1 MIQAPQPKPVEAPK
15 AAQPKVAR
23 SEVHSNGHAPK
34 TKQAKGSE
42 KAEEFATELESQL
55 NGTETNVKPVEIS
68 LEQMMD
74 LPSSLVQPNGAT
86 ETISPKLFDP
96 ALTKGVEKLV
106 GPKTGEVVAQPLTD
120 AQVLELS
127 TANAEVSGE
136 LQAQIEQ
143 AMLKTPQIDE
153 AGLKTS
159 QVDAASLKS
168 LKGDNEAKSTLA
180 KVDPEL
186 LKSAKVDPELLK
198 SAKIDPELLKSAKVN
213 PEILKAAALGT
224 TPVVMMKSMNA
235 DQSIMKSE
243 AFTNINPLQGRNP
256 AIDLAKSEIDPQ
268 LMTNEDFVANK
279 NLAAKKNF
287 SNAYGMKAVPS
298 QQQKISLE
306 AGLNETQVVK
316 DLASKEGSSMNSQQF
331 ILGLQS
337 NEPKLQQ
344 GSETQAPAKVFD
356 MNHIKSSDSSEIMG
370 QITDYVV
377 QAKAAK
383 EPTVNMRVNHEELG
397 MIDITVSKSGLNQES
412 VAINIGTHS
421 ADGKNFFQQNS
432 KDLFSH
438 LTTAG
443 LNISDLKVDT
453 PSQTAKNDFDFGS
466 QSGKNQQG
474 SERQFGSEQNQRR
487 HDQDRRQDLWKL
499 LNKEAA

>member
-1 MIQAPQPKPVEAPK
+1 MIQAPQPKPVETPK
-15 AAQPKVAR
+15 TVQPKVAR
-23 SEVHSNGHAPK
+23 SEVHSNGQAPK

-42 KAEEFATELESQL
+42 KAEEFATELKSQI
-55 NGTETNVKPVEIS
+55 NETETNVKPVEIS
-68 LEQMMD
+68 LEQMME

-86 ETISPKLFDP
+86 ETISPKVFDP

-106 GPKTGEVVAQPLTD
+106 GPKTGEVAAQPLTD

-127 TANAEVSGE
+127 TANTEVSGE

-153 AGLKTS
+153 AGLKAT
-159 QVDAASLKS
+159 QVDPATLKS
-168 LKGDNEAKSTLA
+168 LRGEKAAESTLT
-180 KVDPEL
+180 KIDPEL
-186 LKSAKVDPELLK
+186 LKSAKV
-198 SAKIDPELLKSAKVN
+198 DPELLKSAKVN

-224 TPVVMMKSMNA
+224 APVVMMKSMNA

-243 AFTNINPLQGRNP
+243 AFTNINPIQGRNP

-287 SNAYGMKAVPS
+287 SNAYGMKVVPN

-344 GSETQAPAKVFD
+344 SSETQAPAKVFD

-487 HDQDRRQDLWKL
+487 HEQDRRQDLWKL
-499 LNKEAA
+499 LNQEAA

>member
-1 MIQAPQPKPVEAPK
+1 MIQAPQPKPVETPK

-23 SEVHSNGHAPK
+23 SEVQSNGQSPK
-34 TKQAKGSE
+34 TKGAKGSKE
-42 KAEEFATELESQL
+42 AEEFATELESKL
-55 NGTETNVKPVEIS
+55 NGAEANVRPVEIS
-68 LEQMMD
+68 LEQMME
-74 LPSSLVQPNGAT
+74 LPSSLVQPNGAA
-86 ETISPKLFDP
+86 ETISPKVFDP

-120 AQVLELS
+120 AQVLELA
-127 TANAEVSGE
+127 TANTDATGE

-153 AGLKTS
+153 AGLKST
-159 QVDAASLKS
+159 QVEHESLKS
-168 LKGDNEAKSTLA
+168 LKGEKGSH
-180 KVDPEL
+180 
-186 LKSAKVDPELLK
+186 SALT
-198 SAKIDPELLKSAKVN
+198 KVN
-213 PEILKAAALGT
+213 PEILKASAIGT
-224 TPVVMMKSMNA
+224 APVVMMKSMNA
-235 DQSIMKSE
+235 DQTIMKSD
-243 AFTNINPLQGRNP
+243 AFTNINQLQGRNP

-279 NLAAKKNF
+279 NLAVKKNF
-287 SNAYGMKAVPS
+287 SNAYGMKSVPT
-298 QQQKISLE
+298 QHQKMSLE
-306 AGLNETQVVK
+306 TGLSETQVVK
-316 DLASKEGSSMNSQQF
+316 DVASKDGSPMNSQQF

-337 NEPKLQQ
+337 NEAKLQQ
-344 GSETQAPAKVFD
+344 SSETQAPTKVFD

-383 EPTVNMRVNHEELG
+383 EPTVNMRVNHEDLG

-421 ADGKNFFQQNS
+421 VDGKNFFQQNS

-443 LNISDLKVDT
+443 LSVSDLKVDT
-453 PSQTAKNDFDFGS
+453 PSQTAKNDSDFGS
-466 QSGKNQQG
+466 QSGRNQQG

-487 HDQDRRQDLWKL
+487 HEQDRRQELWKL
-499 LNKEAA
+499 LNQEAA

>member
-1 MIQAPQPKPVEAPK
+1 MIQAPQPKPVETPK
-15 AAQPKVAR
+15 AVQPKVAR
-23 SEVHSNGHAPK
+23 SEVHSNGQAPK

-421 ADGKNFFQQNS
+421 VDGKNFFQQNS

>member
-1 MIQAPQPKPVEAPK
+1 MIQAPQPKPVETPK
-15 AAQPKVAR
+15 AVQPKVAR
-23 SEVHSNGHAPK
+23 SEVHSNGQAPK
-34 TKQAKGSE
+34 TKQAKGSD

-68 LEQMMD
+68 LEQMME

-86 ETISPKLFDP
+86 ETISPKVFDP

-153 AGLKTS
+153 ENLKAT
-159 QVDAASLKS
+159 QVDPATPKS
-168 LKGDNEAKSTLA
+168 LKGDNVANSTLA
-180 KVDPEL
+180 K
-186 LKSAKVDPELLK
+186 A
-198 SAKIDPELLKSAKVN
+198 N
-213 PEILKAAALGT
+213 PEILKAAAMGT
-224 TPVVMMKSMNA
+224 SPVVMMKSMNA

-243 AFTNINPLQGRNP
+243 AFTNINQLQGRNP
-256 AIDLAKSEIDPQ
+256 ALDLAKSEIDPQ

-287 SNAYGMKAVPS
+287 SNAYGMKAVPN

-421 ADGKNFFQQNS
+421 VDGKNFFQQNS

-499 LNKEAA
+499 LNQEAA

>member
-42 KAEEFATELESQL
+42 KAEEFATELESQI
-55 NGTETNVKPVEIS
+55 NGSETNVKPVEIS
-68 LEQMMD
+68 LEQMME

-86 ETISPKLFDP
+86 ETISPKVFDP
-96 ALTKGVEKLV
+96 SLTKGVEKLV

-127 TANAEVSGE
+127 TANTEVSGE

-153 AGLKTS
+153 AGLKAT
-159 QVDAASLKS
+159 QVDPATLKS
-168 LKGDNEAKSTLA
+168 LRGEKAAESTLTKVDPELLKSA

-198 SAKIDPELLKSAKVN
+198 SAKVN
-213 PEILKAAALGT
+213 PEILKAAAMGT
-224 TPVVMMKSMNA
+224 APVVMMKSMNA
-235 DQSIMKSE
+235 DQSIMKSD
-243 AFTNINPLQGRNP
+243 AFTNINPIQGRNP
-256 AIDLAKSEIDPQ
+256 ALDLAKSEIDPQ

-279 NLAAKKNF
+279 NLAVKKNF
-287 SNAYGMKAVPS
+287 SNAYGMKAVPN

-337 NEPKLQQ
+337 NEPKLAQS
-344 GSETQAPAKVFD
+344 SETQAPAKVFD
-356 MNHIKSSDSSEIMG
+356 MSHIKSSDSNEIMG

-421 ADGKNFFQQNS
+421 VDGKNFFQQNS

-487 HDQDRRQDLWKL
+487 HEQDRRQDLWKL
-499 LNKEAA
+499 LNQEAA

>member
-1 MIQAPQPKPVEAPK
+1 MIQAPQPKPVETPK
-15 AAQPKVAR
+15 AVQPKVAR
-23 SEVHSNGHAPK
+23 SEVHSNGQAPK
-34 TKQAKGSE
+34 TKQAKGSD

-86 ETISPKLFDP
+86 ETISPKVFDP

-168 LKGDNEAKSTLA
+168 LEGDKVAKSTLA
-180 KVDPEL
+180 KV
-186 LKSAKVDPELLK
+186 
-198 SAKIDPELLKSAKVN
+198 DPELLKSAKVN
-213 PEILKAAALGT
+213 PEILKAAAMGT
-224 TPVVMMKSMNA
+224 SPVVMMKSMNA

-243 AFTNINPLQGRNP
+243 AFTNFNQLQGRNP
-256 AIDLAKSEIDPQ
+256 ALDLAKSEIDPQ

-287 SNAYGMKAVPS
+287 SNAYGMKAVPN

-337 NEPKLQQ
+337 NELKLQQ
-344 GSETQAPAKVFD
+344 GSETQASGKVFD
-356 MNHIKSSDSSEIMG
+356 MSHIKSSDSSEIMG

-421 ADGKNFFQQNS
+421 VDGKNFFQQNS

-499 LNKEAA
+499 LNQEAA

>member
-1 MIQAPQPKPVEAPK
+1 
-15 AAQPKVAR
+15 
-23 SEVHSNGHAPK
+23 
-34 TKQAKGSE
+34 
-42 KAEEFATELESQL
+42 
-55 NGTETNVKPVEIS
+55 
-68 LEQMMD
+68 MD

-86 ETISPKLFDP
+86 ETISPKVFDP
-96 ALTKGVEKLV
+96 SLTKGVEKLV

-127 TANAEVSGE
+127 TANTEVSGE

-153 AGLKTS
+153 AGLKAT
-159 QVDAASLKS
+159 QVDPATLKS
-168 LKGDNEAKSTLA
+168 LRGEKAAESTLTKVDPELLKSA

-198 SAKIDPELLKSAKVN
+198 SAKVN
-213 PEILKAAALGT
+213 PEILKAAAMGT
-224 TPVVMMKSMNA
+224 APVVMMKSMNA

-243 AFTNINPLQGRNP
+243 AFTNINPIQGRNP
-256 AIDLAKSEIDPQ
+256 ALDLAKSEIDPQ

-287 SNAYGMKAVPS
+287 SNAYGMKAVPN
-298 QQQKISLE
+298 QQQKMSLE

-344 GSETQAPAKVFD
+344 GSETQASAKVFD
-356 MNHIKSSDSSEIMG
+356 MSHIKSSDSSEIMG

-421 ADGKNFFQQNS
+421 VDGKNFFQQNS

-499 LNKEAA
+499 LNQEAA

>member
-1 MIQAPQPKPVEAPK
+1 MIQAPQPKPVETPK

-23 SEVHSNGHAPK
+23 SEVQSNGQSPK
-34 TKQAKGSE
+34 TKGAKGSKE
-42 KAEEFATELESQL
+42 AEEFATELESKL
-55 NGTETNVKPVEIS
+55 NGAEANVRPVEIS
-68 LEQMMD
+68 LEQMME
-74 LPSSLVQPNGAT
+74 LPSSLVQPNGAA
-86 ETISPKLFDP
+86 ETISPKVFDP

-120 AQVLELS
+120 AQVLELA
-127 TANAEVSGE
+127 TANTDATGE

-153 AGLKTS
+153 AGLKST
-159 QVDAASLKS
+159 QVDAATLKS
-168 LKGDNEAKSTLA
+168 LKGEKNAKSTLA

-186 LKSAKVDPELLK
+186 LKSAK
-198 SAKIDPELLKSAKVN
+198 AN

-224 TPVVMMKSMNA
+224 APVVMMKSMNA
-235 DQSIMKSE
+235 DQTIMKSD
-243 AFTNINPLQGRNP
+243 AFTNINQLQGRNP

-268 LMTNEDFVANK
+268 LMTNEDFVAHK
-279 NLAAKKNF
+279 NLAVKKNF
-287 SNAYGMKAVPS
+287 SNAYGMKSVPT
-298 QQQKISLE
+298 QHQKMSLE
-306 AGLNETQVVK
+306 TGLSETQVVK
-316 DLASKEGSSMNSQQF
+316 DTASKDGSPMNSQQF

-337 NEPKLQQ
+337 NEAKLQQ
-344 GSETQAPAKVFD
+344 SSETQAPTKVFD

-383 EPTVNMRVNHEELG
+383 EPTVNMRVNHEDLG
-397 MIDITVSKSGLNQES
+397 MIDITVSKSGINQEA

-421 ADGKNFFQQNS
+421 VDGQNFFQHNS

-443 LNISDLKVDT
+443 INVSDLKVDT
-453 PSQTAKNDFDFGS
+453 PSQSAKNDSDFGS
-466 QSGKNQQG
+466 QSGRNQQG

-487 HDQDRRQDLWKL
+487 HEQDRRQELWKL
-499 LNKEAA
+499 LNQEAA

>member
-1 MIQAPQPKPVEAPK
+1 MIQAPQPKPVETPK
-15 AAQPKVAR
+15 TVQPKVAR
-23 SEVHSNGHAPK
+23 SEVHSNGQAPK

-68 LEQMMD
+68 LEQMME

-86 ETISPKLFDP
+86 ETISPKVFDP

-106 GPKTGEVVAQPLTD
+106 GPKTGEVAAQPLTD

-127 TANAEVSGE
+127 TANTEVSGE

-153 AGLKTS
+153 AGLKAT
-159 QVDAASLKS
+159 QVDPATLKS
-168 LKGDNEAKSTLA
+168 LKGDNVANSTLA
-180 KVDPEL
+180 K
-186 LKSAKVDPELLK
+186 A
-198 SAKIDPELLKSAKVN
+198 N

-224 TPVVMMKSMNA
+224 APVVMMKSMNA

-344 GSETQAPAKVFD
+344 SSETQAPAKVFD

-499 LNKEAA
+499 LNQEAA